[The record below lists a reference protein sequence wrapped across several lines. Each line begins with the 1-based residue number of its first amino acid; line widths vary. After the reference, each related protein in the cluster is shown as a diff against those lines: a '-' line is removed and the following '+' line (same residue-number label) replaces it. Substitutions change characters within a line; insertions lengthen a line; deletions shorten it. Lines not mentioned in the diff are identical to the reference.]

1 MGNVYIS
8 VELTPDEQRILVGQ
22 MNNCRKKLLEE
33 DIPTEDIDSIILKT
47 INAKPA
53 KRKWWKD
60 ER

>member
-8 VELTPDEQRILVGQ
+8 VELTSDEQRILVGQ